1 MTLSMRYNKV
11 RICPPFLLANTFLL
25 KGTCSGSLLLTAT
38 KNLPAGRSL
47 RTPDLNQL
55 SIYTEHN
62 SCVKFMDTSFVLT
75 RVKAL
80 QEDVGLAKLVDIFCA
95 EAYNAKANLHY
106 LGPLLSN
113 LTQLPEARHTLMDR
127 DRCVFQRLLP
137 FTQYQAS
144 VIRRGGVVGTLRNCC
159 FDHSEET
166 NVDTLI
172 CQSGAVQTPAS
183 DPNSHI
189 QPLRG
194 AETSPGVQIKAS
206 FVSFCKKV
214 FLVWV
219 SSGCWVVVMSYM
231 IDVSVAF
238 SHL

>member
-1 MTLSMRYNKV
+1 MM
-11 RICPPFLLANTFLL
+11 
-25 KGTCSGSLLLTAT
+25 
-38 KNLPAGRSL
+38 
-47 RTPDLNQL
+47 
-55 SIYTEHN
+55 
-62 SCVKFMDTSFVLT
+62 
-75 RVKAL
+75 
-80 QEDVGLAKLVDIFCA
+80 LVCF
-95 EAYNAKANLHY
+95 
-106 LGPLLSN
+106 
-113 LTQLPEARHTLMDR
+113 
-127 DRCVFQRLLP
+127 RCVFQRLLP

-172 CQSGAVQTPAS
+172 CQSGAVQSASTSLTLKPPLNIWAPAS

-194 AETSPGVQIKAS
+194 AKTSPGVQIKAS
-206 FVSFCKKV
+206 FVSFCKNV

-231 IDVSVAF
+231 IDVLVAF
-238 SHL
+238 SHLWAADMNKLLTLRPHYKAQWFFCTPH